1 MFWFF
6 PAPSYNRC
14 MLFMVIEQF
23 RNNDPNPVR
32 ERFLKQGR
40 MLPEGLVYHASWI
53 DPQRARC
60 YQLME
65 APDLDKVR
73 LWTQEWDDIVD
84 FEIVPVETSQE
95 FWARMEES
103 K

>member
-1 MFWFF
+1 
-6 PAPSYNRC
+6 

-32 ERFLKQGR
+32 ERFLQQGR
-40 MLPEGLVYHASWI
+40 MLPDGVVYHASWI
-53 DPQRARC
+53 DPQKARC

-73 LWTQEWDDIVD
+73 QWTQTWDDIVD
-84 FEIVPVETSQE
+84 FEIVPVLTSQDY
-95 FWARMEES
+95 WAKYRQTS
-103 K
+103 

>member
-1 MFWFF
+1 
-6 PAPSYNRC
+6 
-14 MLFMVIEQF
+14 MLFMVIEHF

-40 MLPEGLVYHASWI
+40 MLPEGVVYHASWI
-53 DPQRARC
+53 DPQKARC

-73 LWTQEWDDIVD
+73 HWAQAWDDIVD
-84 FEIVPVETSQE
+84 FEIVPVLTSQE
-95 FWARMEES
+95 FWERHGQRA
-103 K
+103 